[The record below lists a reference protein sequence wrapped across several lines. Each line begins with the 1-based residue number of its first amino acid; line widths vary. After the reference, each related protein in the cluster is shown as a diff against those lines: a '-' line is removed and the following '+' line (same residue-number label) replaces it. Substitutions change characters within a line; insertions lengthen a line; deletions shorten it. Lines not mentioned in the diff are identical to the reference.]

1 MRIIHLAKVDAKKRR
16 LSHQTLRIQAVTS
29 RSNQRLFGKYGKGVI
44 MRKSTIFISSVLTTF
59 ALVVLYGLVSA
70 YRNISTTPEVSALT
84 VDTAT
89 PEPTDTAV
97 PTTAPTATPS
107 TVTPQQAA
115 QLAAQVVGN
124 NNLLSAESSSINGTD
139 AYKIT
144 FTNNDVVFVS
154 LDGQILSVQVAPAI
168 VNVEVPVQ
176 VQAQTQHKN
185 KNNKN
190 NGGTS
195 SGGGESQEP
204 GDD

>member
-1 MRIIHLAKVDAKKRR
+1 
-16 LSHQTLRIQAVTS
+16 
-29 RSNQRLFGKYGKGVI
+29 